1 MVKSTRKPSD
11 IMPALA
17 HLKRHPSAILLFVQ
31 LLGVLLYPWMDDST
45 LGRALFG
52 AFGLLVLGLALQ
64 VVKRSP
70 VHSWIAAVLALLVL
84 TLGLL
89 DLWLA
94 SRMLEL
100 LVPALE
106 AAFYFYA
113 AASLIA
119 YMNADQRATTDELY
133 AAGATFTLLAWA
145 FAHLFSFCQLAVPG
159 SFSAALDADAPRTWT
174 ELLFLSFTTLSGVGL
189 GDILPLTPA
198 ARSLVMIEEFA
209 GVMYLALV
217 VSRLIAMSV
226 SRR

>member
-1 MVKSTRKPSD
+1 
-11 IMPALA
+11 MPALA

-94 SRMLEL
+94 SRVLEL

-159 SFSAALDADAPRTWT
+159 SFSAALDAEAPRTWT

>member
-1 MVKSTRKPSD
+1 
-11 IMPALA
+11 MPALA

-70 VHSWIAAVLALLVL
+70 VHSWVAAVLALLVL

>member
-1 MVKSTRKPSD
+1 
-11 IMPALA
+11 MPALA

-159 SFSAALDADAPRTWT
+159 SFSAALNAEAPRTWT

>member
-1 MVKSTRKPSD
+1 
-11 IMPALA
+11 MPALA

-70 VHSWIAAVLALLVL
+70 VHSWVAAVLALLVL

-94 SRMLEL
+94 SRVLEL

-119 YMNADQRATTDELY
+119 YMNADQRATTDEL
-133 AAGATFTLLAWA
+133 
-145 FAHLFSFCQLAVPG
+145 
-159 SFSAALDADAPRTWT
+159 
-174 ELLFLSFTTLSGVGL
+174 
-189 GDILPLTPA
+189 
-198 ARSLVMIEEFA
+198 
-209 GVMYLALV
+209 
-217 VSRLIAMSV
+217 
-226 SRR
+226 

>member
-1 MVKSTRKPSD
+1 
-11 IMPALA
+11 MPALA

-31 LLGVLLYPWMDDST
+31 LLGVLLYPWMDDSP

-70 VHSWIAAVLALLVL
+70 VHSWVAAVLALLVL

-159 SFSAALDADAPRTWT
+159 SFSAALDADEPRTWT

>member
-1 MVKSTRKPSD
+1 
-11 IMPALA
+11 MPALA

-70 VHSWIAAVLALLVL
+70 VHNWVAAVLALLVL

-94 SRMLEL
+94 SRVLEL

-159 SFSAALDADAPRTWT
+159 SFSAALDAEAPRTWT
-174 ELLFLSFTTLSGVGL
+174 ELLFLSFTILSGVGL

>member
-1 MVKSTRKPSD
+1 
-11 IMPALA
+11 MPALA

-70 VHSWIAAVLALLVL
+70 VHSWVAAVLALLVL
-84 TLGLL
+84 TLDLL

>member
-1 MVKSTRKPSD
+1 
-11 IMPALA
+11 MPALA

-70 VHSWIAAVLALLVL
+70 VQSWIAAVLALLVL

-94 SRMLEL
+94 SRALEL

-119 YMNADQRATTDELY
+119 YMNADLRATTDELY

>member
-1 MVKSTRKPSD
+1 
-11 IMPALA
+11 MPALA

-70 VHSWIAAVLALLVL
+70 VHSWVAAVLALLVL

-198 ARSLVMIEEFA
+198 ARSLVMIEEFT

>member
-1 MVKSTRKPSD
+1 
-11 IMPALA
+11 MPALA

>member
-1 MVKSTRKPSD
+1 
-11 IMPALA
+11 MPALA

-70 VHSWIAAVLALLVL
+70 VHSWVAAVLALLVL

-94 SRMLEL
+94 SRALEL

-119 YMNADQRATTDELY
+119 YMNADLRATTDELY